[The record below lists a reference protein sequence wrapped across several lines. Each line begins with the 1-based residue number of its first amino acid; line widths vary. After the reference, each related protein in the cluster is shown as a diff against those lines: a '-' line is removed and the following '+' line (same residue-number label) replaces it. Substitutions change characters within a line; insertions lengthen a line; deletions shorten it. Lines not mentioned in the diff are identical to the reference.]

1 MLTLKTDDIQLGAQA
16 TDKVAAIRQMAARLS
31 AAGLVSDAYVDGML
45 RREEQTSTYLGSG
58 IAIPHGTTDTRD
70 LVRQT
75 GVQVLH
81 FREGIE
87 WADGQKAYVVI
98 GIAAK
103 SDEHLG
109 ILRQLTRVLSDEEV
123 AARLPGVQS
132 AAELAALLN
141 GEQLSQPLLLD
152 DSTLLLD
159 FPAQD
164 LLALQVAAAGVL
176 RNAGAL
182 APAAVNAVLAT
193 VANPLGQGLWL
204 ARVAEDVL
212 RTGVAFVRTTQP
224 FIHEGLPV
232 QGLLLIAA
240 RDGQHKPVLDRLI
253 ALISEQKVASLWPAT
268 GAEVIKLLTEA
279 PQDGL
284 AATFTIINP
293 HGLHARPSAMLVKAV
308 KEFSSQIWVANLDGD
323 GKPVNAKSL
332 MKLVSLGVRQ
342 GHRLQFTAKGDDAEI
357 ALQSIGQAIADGL
370 GEGEGA
376 GE

>member
-253 ALISEQKVASLWPAT
+253 ALISEQKIATLWPAT

-284 AATFTIINP
+284 VATFTIINP

-342 GHRLQFTAKGDDAEI
+342 GHRLHFTAKGDDAEI

>member
-16 TDKVAAIRQMAARLS
+16 TDKVSAIRLVAARLS

-81 FREGIE
+81 FRDGIE

-109 ILRQLTRVLSDEEV
+109 ILRQLTRVLSDDEV
-123 AARLPGVQS
+123 TARLPGVQS

-182 APAAVNAVLAT
+182 PPAAVNSVLAT
-193 VANPLGQGLWL
+193 AANPLGQGLWL

-224 FIHEGLPV
+224 FSHEGVPV

-240 RDGQHKPVLDRLI
+240 RDAQHKPVLDRLI
-253 ALISEQKVASLWPAT
+253 ALISEQRVATLWSAT
-268 GAEVIKLLTEA
+268 GSEVIKLLTEA

-323 GKPVNAKSL
+323 GKAVNAKSL

-342 GHRLQFTAKGDDAEI
+342 GHRLHFTAKGDDAEI

-370 GEGEGA
+370 GEGAE
-376 GE
+376 E

>member
-182 APAAVNAVLAT
+182 VPAAVNAVLAT

-342 GHRLQFTAKGDDAEI
+342 GHRLHFTAKGDDAEI

-370 GEGEGA
+370 GEGA

>member
-1 MLTLKTDDIQLGAQA
+1 MLTLKIDDVQLGAA
-16 TDKVAAIRQMAARLS
+16 AADKSEAIRQVAARLTD
-31 AAGLVSDAYVDGML
+31 AGLVTAGYVEGML
-45 RREEQTSTYLGSG
+45 RREAQTATYLGSG

-70 LVRQT
+70 LVQQT
-75 GVQVLH
+75 GVKVLH
-81 FREGIE
+81 FSDGVE

-109 ILRQLTRVLSDEEV
+109 ILRQLTRVLSDDEV

-132 AAELAALLN
+132 AAELTALLN

-164 LLALQVAAAGVL
+164 VPALQAAAAGLL

-193 VANPLGQGLWL
+193 AANPLGQGLWL
-204 ARVAEDVL
+204 ARVADDVL
-212 RTGVAFVRTTQP
+212 RTGVAFVRSAQP
-224 FIHEGLPV
+224 FSHEGLPV
-232 QGLLLIAA
+232 QGLVLIAA
-240 RDGQHKPVLDRLI
+240 RDAQHKPVLERLI
-253 ALISEQKVASLWPAT
+253 ALIAEQKVASLWPAT
-268 GAEVIKLLTEA
+268 GAELVKLLTEE
-279 PQDGL
+279 PRDGL
-284 AATFTIINP
+284 EATYTIINP
-293 HGLHARPSAMLVKAV
+293 HGLHARPSAMLVKTV
-308 KEFSSQIWVANLDGD
+308 KEFESQIWVANLDGD
-323 GKPVNAKSL
+323 SKPVNAKSL

-342 GHRLQFTAKGDDAEI
+342 GHRLHFTAQGNDAPV
-357 ALQSIGQAIADGL
+357 ALQRIGQAIADGL
-370 GEGEGA
+370 GEGA

>member
-16 TDKVAAIRQMAARLS
+16 TDKVSAIRLVAARLS

-81 FREGIE
+81 FRDGIE

-109 ILRQLTRVLSDEEV
+109 ILRQLTRVLSDDEV
-123 AARLPGVQS
+123 TARLPGVQS

-193 VANPLGQGLWL
+193 AANPLGQGLWL
-204 ARVAEDVL
+204 VPVAEDVL

-224 FIHEGLPV
+224 FSHEGVPV

-240 RDGQHKPVLDRLI
+240 RDAQHKSVLDRLI
-253 ALISEQKVASLWPAT
+253 ALISEQRVATLWSAN
-268 GAEVIKLLTEA
+268 GSEVIKLLTEA

-323 GKPVNAKSL
+323 GKAVNAKSL

-342 GHRLQFTAKGDDAEI
+342 GHRLHFTAKGDDAEI

-370 GEGEGA
+370 GEGAE
-376 GE
+376 E

>member
-16 TDKVAAIRQMAARLS
+16 TDKVSAIRLVAARLS

-81 FREGIE
+81 FRDGIE

-109 ILRQLTRVLSDEEV
+109 ILRQLTRVLSDDEV
-123 AARLPGVQS
+123 TARLPGVQS
-132 AAELAALLN
+132 APELAALPN

-182 APAAVNAVLAT
+182 APAAVNSVLAT
-193 VANPLGQGLWL
+193 AANPLGQGLWL

-224 FIHEGLPV
+224 FSHEGVPV

-240 RDGQHKPVLDRLI
+240 RDAQHKPVLDRLI
-253 ALISEQKVASLWPAT
+253 ALISEQRVATLWSAT
-268 GAEVIKLLTEA
+268 GSEVIKLLTEA

-323 GKPVNAKSL
+323 GKAVNAKSL

-342 GHRLQFTAKGDDAEI
+342 GHRLHFTAKGDDAEI

-370 GEGEGA
+370 GEGAE
-376 GE
+376 E

>member
-16 TDKVAAIRQMAARLS
+16 TDKVSAIRQVAARLS
-31 AAGLVSDAYVDGML
+31 AAGLVTDAYVDGML

-81 FREGIE
+81 FRDGIE

-109 ILRQLTRVLSDEEV
+109 ILRQLTRVLSDDEV
-123 AARLPGVQS
+123 TARLPGVQS

-182 APAAVNAVLAT
+182 APAAVNSVLAT
-193 VANPLGQGLWL
+193 AANPLGQGLWL

-224 FIHEGLPV
+224 FSHEGVPV

-240 RDGQHKPVLDRLI
+240 RDAQHKPVLDRLI
-253 ALISEQKVASLWPAT
+253 ALISEQRVATLWSAT
-268 GAEVIKLLTEA
+268 GSEVIKLLTEA

-323 GKPVNAKSL
+323 GKAVNAKSL

-342 GHRLQFTAKGDDAEI
+342 GHRLHFTAKGDDAEI

-370 GEGEGA
+370 GEGAE
-376 GE
+376 E

>member
-16 TDKVAAIRQMAARLS
+16 TDKVSAIRLVAARLS
-31 AAGLVSDAYVDGML
+31 AAGLVTDAYVDGML
-45 RREEQTSTYLGSG
+45 RREEQTATYLGSG

-81 FREGIE
+81 FRDGIE

-109 ILRQLTRVLSDEEV
+109 ILRQLTRVLSDDV
-123 AARLPGVQS
+123 VTARLPGVQS

-193 VANPLGQGLWL
+193 AANPLGQGLWL
-204 ARVAEDVL
+204 VPVAEDVL

-224 FIHEGLPV
+224 FSHEGVPV

-240 RDGQHKPVLDRLI
+240 RDAQHKPVLDRLI
-253 ALISEQKVASLWPAT
+253 ALISEQRVATLWSAN
-268 GAEVIKLLTEA
+268 GSEVIKLLTEA

-323 GKPVNAKSL
+323 GKAVNAKSL

-342 GHRLQFTAKGDDAEI
+342 GHRLHFTAKGDDAEI

-370 GEGEGA
+370 GEGAE
-376 GE
+376 E

>member
-16 TDKVAAIRQMAARLS
+16 TDKVSAIRLVAARLS

-81 FREGIE
+81 FRDGIE

-109 ILRQLTRVLSDEEV
+109 ILRQLTRVLSDDEV
-123 AARLPGVQS
+123 TARLPGVQS

-182 APAAVNAVLAT
+182 APAAVNSVLAT
-193 VANPLGQGLWL
+193 AANPLGQGLWL

-224 FIHEGLPV
+224 FSHEGVPV

-240 RDGQHKPVLDRLI
+240 RDAQHKPVLDRLI
-253 ALISEQKVASLWPAT
+253 ALISEQRVATLWSAT
-268 GAEVIKLLTEA
+268 GSEVIKLLTEA

-323 GKPVNAKSL
+323 GKAVNAKSL

-342 GHRLQFTAKGDDAEI
+342 GHRLHFTAKGDDAEI

-370 GEGEGA
+370 GEGA